1 MNRKRLQAVLRVRT
15 LQERGARGE
24 LAVRR
29 QAHQRAEQ
37 AEALTWQQL
46 VAIEVDGDSADH
58 VLSMAAV
65 RTAGALAAER
75 QHDTTEAAA
84 DQARTARDEWVIA
97 ARRVE
102 ALERLGDR
110 LREADEAEEERKQI
124 LEIDDLVLARR
135 GRDGRDVHD
144 GGTLS

>member
-1 MNRKRLQAVLRVRT
+1 VNRKRLQAVLRVRT

-37 AEALTWQQL
+37 AEARTWEQL
-46 VAIEVDGDSADH
+46 ATVVVDGDTVDR
-58 VLSMAAV
+58 VLAMSAV
-65 RTAGALAAER
+65 RTAGSLAAER
-75 QHDTTEAAA
+75 QHETTEASAA
-84 DQARTARDEWVIA
+84 HAQAARDEWVVA

-135 GRDGRDVHD
+135 GRDGRDPGAH
-144 GGTLS
+144 S

>member
-1 MNRKRLQAVLRVRT
+1 MNRKRLQAVLRVRS

-37 AEALTWQQL
+37 AEARTWLQL
-46 VAIEVDGDSADH
+46 AAVDVDGDTADRVH
-58 VLSMAAV
+58 AMAAV
-65 RTAGALAAER
+65 RTAGAFAAER

-84 DQARTARDEWVIA
+84 EQARTARDEWVVA

-135 GRDGRDVHD
+135 GRDGRDE
-144 GGTLS
+144 GGRS